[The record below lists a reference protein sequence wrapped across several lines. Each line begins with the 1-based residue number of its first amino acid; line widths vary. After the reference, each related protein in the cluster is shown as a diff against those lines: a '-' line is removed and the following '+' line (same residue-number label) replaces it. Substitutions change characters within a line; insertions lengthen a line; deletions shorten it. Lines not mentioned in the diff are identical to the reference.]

1 MCSMDEMVDG
11 DNVSFMA
18 CLQNRVVY
26 SDLIVWRLSL
36 TGNEVVDGVI
46 SDGYFDIK
54 GHPMTVKLK
63 KITGTY
69 VEVPWTAIQTIHIC
83 EDLRKKE
90 PNG

>member
-1 MCSMDEMVDG
+1 MDEMVNG
-11 DNVSFMA
+11 TNVSFMA

-69 VEVPWTAIQTIHIC
+69 VEVPWTAIQTIHIHT
-83 EDLRKKE
+83 DLRKVDSH
-90 PNG
+90 G